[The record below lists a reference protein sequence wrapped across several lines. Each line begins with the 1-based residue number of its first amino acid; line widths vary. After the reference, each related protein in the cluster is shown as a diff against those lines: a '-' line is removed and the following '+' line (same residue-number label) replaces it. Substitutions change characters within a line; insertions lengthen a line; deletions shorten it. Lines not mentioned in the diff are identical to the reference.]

1 MLEKEVSVIVKFRPD
16 GRSQEALIREIGKL
30 LSEIRQQRGCLH
42 FDLYRS
48 VGNRDWFLNQTW
60 ENQQAYAQYQHS
72 PQASQLRVLLD
83 ERSTSASE
91 QWQLDAIC
99 A

>member
-1 MLEKEVSVIVKFRPD
+1 MIGKEVSVIVKFCPD

-48 VGNRDWFLNQTW
+48 VGHREWFLHQTW
-60 ENQQAYAQYQHS
+60 ENQQAYAQYQNS
-72 PQASQLRVLLD
+72 PQASRLRVLLN
-83 ERSTSASE
+83 ERSTSRSE
-91 QWQLDAIC
+91 QWQLDAIS

>member
-1 MLEKEVSVIVKFRPD
+1 MVGKEVSVIVKFRPD
-16 GRSQEALIREIGKL
+16 GRSQEVLIREIGKL

-48 VGNRDWFLNQTW
+48 VGNREWFLHQTW
-60 ENQQAYAQYQHS
+60 EDQQAYAQYRHS
-72 PQASQLRVLLD
+72 AQASLLRVLLD
-83 ERSTSASE
+83 ERCASGSE
-91 QWQLDAIC
+91 QWQLDAIS